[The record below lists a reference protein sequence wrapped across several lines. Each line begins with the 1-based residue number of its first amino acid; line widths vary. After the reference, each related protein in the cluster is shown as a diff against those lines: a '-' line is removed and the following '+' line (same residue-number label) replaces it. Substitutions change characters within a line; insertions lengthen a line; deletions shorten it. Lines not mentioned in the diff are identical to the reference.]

1 MQMGVRSSNTKWH
14 SPAPTVHSA
23 EMHTTSMNQ
32 SSHSGAIPGGIAGED
47 RNLPGQRSAQFL
59 TNDYGEQRHMAYDTP
74 LAQPVYSGHGKVQV
88 GKTSDL

>member
-1 MQMGVRSSNTKWH
+1 MQAGPHSSNSKWH

-23 EMHTTSMNQ
+23 EVSTTSVDQAVHSQ
-32 SSHSGAIPGGIAGED
+32 SIQTGIPGED

-59 TNDYGEQRHMAYDTP
+59 NNDYSSQRHMAYDSE
-74 LAQPVYSGHGKVQV
+74 LAQPAYSGHGKVQV